1 MSQATARQLTPLI
14 PATKSA
20 RQQRIVELLIRHP
33 VRSQGEL
40 GDLLAAD
47 GLHVTQATL
56 SRDLVELGAVKVR
69 STTGALVYAV
79 PAAGGDRTPRPAEE
93 TATAQARL
101 ARLCTELL
109 VSAQA
114 SGNLV
119 VLRTP
124 PGAAQFLAA
133 AIDKAELPDLLGC
146 IAGDDTVLV
155 IGHDAVGGEGVAR
168 RFTALADGR
177 RPGVPPGDVPPA
189 PTSAGTSADEHDHE
203 TRNPAP

>member
-1 MSQATARQLTPLI
+1 MTQAPARQVSAHI

-20 RQQRIVELLIRHP
+20 RQQRIVELLTRRP

-40 GDLLAAD
+40 GELLAAD

-69 STTGALVYAV
+69 AGSGALAYAV
-79 PAAGGDRTPRPAEE
+79 PAEGGDRTPRLADE
-93 TATAQARL
+93 TAAAHARL

-114 SGNLV
+114 SGDLV

-124 PGAAQFLAA
+124 PGAAQFLAV
-133 AIDKAELPDLLGC
+133 AIDKAELPGLLGC
-146 IAGDDTVLV
+146 VAGDDTVLV
-155 IGHDAVGGEGVAR
+155 VGHPGVGGEDLAR

-177 RPGVPPGDVPPA
+177 RPAVPPA
-189 PTSAGTSADEHDHE
+189 GPPAGAPDDDPLDE